1 MYKLMCAVN
10 YLSLN
15 PDVMIETSKRVL
27 QTKIIVGGSFV
38 SVGVLLVIFFI
49 ATKAIK
55 KTIGAVIIAAVLIFG
70 FTYLKMQGVL

>member
-15 PDVMIETSKRVL
+15 PDAMIETAKRGL

-38 SVGVLLVIFFI
+38 SVGVLLAIFFI

-55 KTIGAVIIAAVLIFG
+55 KTIGAVIIAAVLILG

>member
-15 PDVMIETSKRVL
+15 PDVMIETAKRGL

-55 KTIGAVIIAAVLIFG
+55 KTIGAVIIAAVLILG

>member
-15 PDVMIETSKRVL
+15 PDAVIETAKRGL

-55 KTIGAVIIAAVLIFG
+55 KTIGAVIIAAVLILG